1 MVQLKSVP
9 QFDVVIIGGGPA
21 GLSAAIYTARD
32 RLSTLL
38 IEKSIIGGM
47 INEADRIDNYPGFHE
62 SISGMDLTAKMHTQ
76 AQKYELHEVNA
87 EVLSI
92 AENASRGFII
102 KTTDSEYFTK
112 AVIIASGSVK
122 QKLNI
127 PGEKE
132 YVGRGVSY
140 CATCDAFFYREKTVA
155 VVGGGNSAIY
165 EALHLAKFANKV
177 YVIHRRNQLR
187 ATAVIHERAKAE
199 SKIEF
204 IFSTIVEAIHG
215 IDFVEK
221 LKLKNVVNGITTELK
236 IDGVFVS
243 IGLNP
248 NTSFLNNLLAQDEN
262 GMIVVNEHMQTSMP
276 GIFAAGDIRHNSI
289 RQVIAAA
296 GDGAVAAI
304 NAKKWVE
311 EY

>member
-32 RLSTLL
+32 LLSTLL
-38 IEKSIIGGM
+38 IEKNIIGGM

-62 SISGMDLTAKMHTQ
+62 SISGMDLTAKMHSQ
-76 AQKYELHEVNA
+76 AQKFKLHEVNA

-92 AENASRGFII
+92 TENTSRGFII

-112 AVIIASGSVK
+112 AIIVASGSVK

-155 VVGGGNSAIY
+155 VVGGGNSALY
-165 EALHLAKFANKV
+165 EALHLAKFASKV
-177 YVIHRRNQLR
+177 YVLHRRNQLR
-187 ATAVIHERAKAE
+187 ATAIIRERAKAE
-199 SKIEF
+199 PKIEL

-215 IDFVEK
+215 MDFVEK
-221 LKLKNVVNGITTELK
+221 LQLRNVVSGITTELK
-236 IDGVFVS
+236 IDGIFVS

-262 GMIVVNEHMQTSMP
+262 GMIVVNEHMQTSVP

>member
-62 SISGMDLTAKMHTQ
+62 SISGIDLTAKMHSQ

-215 IDFVEK
+215 MDFVEK

-262 GMIVVNEHMQTSMP
+262 GMIVVNEHMQTSVH

>member
-62 SISGMDLTAKMHTQ
+62 SISGIDLTAKMHSQ

-262 GMIVVNEHMQTSMP
+262 GMIVVNEHMQTSVP

>member
-32 RLSTLL
+32 LLSTLL
-38 IEKSIIGGM
+38 IEKNIIGGM

-62 SISGMDLTAKMHTQ
+62 SISGMDLTAKMHSQ
-76 AQKYELHEVNA
+76 AQKFKLHEVNA

-92 AENASRGFII
+92 TENTSRGFII

-112 AVIIASGSVK
+112 AIIVASGSVK

-155 VVGGGNSAIY
+155 VVGGGNSALY
-165 EALHLAKFANKV
+165 EALHLAKFASKV
-177 YVIHRRNQLR
+177 YVLHRRNQLR
-187 ATAVIHERAKAE
+187 ATAIIRERAKAE
-199 SKIEF
+199 PKIEL

-215 IDFVEK
+215 MGFVEK
-221 LKLKNVVNGITTELK
+221 LQLRNVVSGITTELK

-262 GMIVVNEHMQTSMP
+262 GMIVVNEHMQTSVP